1 MYRPIGEI
9 IRTLRHE
16 RNMTQEELAELLSVT
31 AQSVSKWER
40 GESLPDIAQ
49 IVPLTSIF
57 DVSADVLFALD
68 DRREQEAVRA
78 LIEAA
83 EQNVRDEN
91 RTVTTAGLHC
101 AYTMATEGLSRYP
114 GNATLLMYAL
124 ERGIALAYPEND
136 CFDAAHADAI
146 YRDCIRLAD
155 RIIRYSRNT
164 TDILRAHMI
173 LVLLHAAYGD
183 YARAETHAAQFPWRA
198 DMTVH
203 EMQAYIAH
211 AKRDYVAESLCC
223 QWDTMYHLEAMLD
236 DITQNGCARMA
247 QGEYTDALT
256 CFRAVFA
263 LIETTFAGEPV
274 PPPLHFRERGDVRL
288 LMAEAYLGL
297 GDRDSALREIACAV
311 DYETDIRP
319 SLECS
324 RAVTT
329 PLLRDVEHTFYWQ
342 HKTRRGYLDQLASA
356 LAEARFAPLYEDAE
370 LVRLLARLHEA

>member
-1 MYRPIGEI
+1 MHRPIGEI
-9 IRTLRHE
+9 IRSLRKE
-16 RNMTQEELAELLSVT
+16 REMTQEELAELLSVT

-49 IVPLTSIF
+49 IVPLASIF
-57 DVSADVLFALD
+57 DVSTDVLFALD
-68 DRREQEAVRA
+68 DKREQEAVRA

-83 EQNVRDEN
+83 EQNVRDDN
-91 RTVTTAGLHC
+91 RTVTAAGLYR
-101 AYTMATEGLSRYP
+101 AYTMASEGLTRYP
-114 GNATLLMYAL
+114 GNLPLLMYIL

-136 CFDAAHADAI
+136 CFDAAHAEAI
-146 YRDCIRLAD
+146 YRDCIRIAD
-155 RIIRYSRNT
+155 RIIRYGRNT

-173 LVLLHAAYGD
+173 MVLLHAAYGD
-183 YARAETHAAQFPWRA
+183 YARAEAHAAQFPWRA

-211 AKRDYVAESLCC
+211 AKRDYADESRCC
-223 QWDTMYHLEAMLD
+223 QRDTMYHLEAMLD

-247 QGEYTDALT
+247 QGQYSDAIT

-274 PPPLHFRERGDVRL
+274 PPPLHFRERGDVGL

-297 GDRDSALREIACAV
+297 GDRASALHEIERAV

-319 SLECS
+319 TIERD

-329 PLLRDVEHTFYWQ
+329 PLLREVEHTFYWQ
-342 HKTRRGYLDQLASA
+342 HMTRRGYLDRLASA
-356 LAEARFAPLYEDAE
+356 LAEARFAPLHADPEFA
-370 LVRLLARLHEA
+370 RLLARLN